1 MTKVEQQVY
10 NFIKRNLGWI
20 CVVII
25 TVIRLGI
32 CFYLRRYESG
42 DFQQDLQH
50 WFEEIKMNGGLTA
63 MKQQVGNYNI
73 PYQLIIAIMT
83 YFPAKS
89 LYLYKGLSIFFD
101 FVLAISC
108 AVFVCRL
115 RKSRSWVLFSGVYA
129 AVLLLPITYLNSAAW
144 AQCDSIYASFVII
157 ALYFL
162 YDKKYKLCFLILGAA
177 LAFKLQMIFIL
188 PFFIFYY
195 FLEKKYSILHMGLII
210 IGWYIL
216 SLPGIFMRGNWLE
229 PFKIYIAQ
237 TDTHKFMWLNFP
249 SFWILVGDNYEML
262 KKPAILVTISLLGL
276 ALAYAMHQNRRLTS
290 SVEFLKAA
298 VWTAWTCILFLP
310 AMYERYSYLVDI
322 LLLLLVFINRRIW
335 IVAAVEIISSMLR
348 YQAYLF
354 GGAEVS
360 TIHAIVYL
368 AAWLYF
374 TWLVFG
380 HTMAEAKNERGQG
393 GTVAENVI

>member
-1 MTKVEQQVY
+1 M
-10 NFIKRNLGWI
+10 
-20 CVVII
+20 
-25 TVIRLGI
+25 
-32 CFYLRRYESG
+32 
-42 DFQQDLQH
+42 
-50 WFEEIKMNGGLTA
+50 
-63 MKQQVGNYNI
+63 
-73 PYQLIIAIMT
+73 
-83 YFPAKS
+83 
-89 LYLYKGLSIFFD
+89 
-101 FVLAISC
+101 
-108 AVFVCRL
+108 
-115 RKSRSWVLFSGVYA
+115 
-129 AVLLLPITYLNSAAW
+129 
-144 AQCDSIYASFVII
+144 
-157 ALYFL
+157 
-162 YDKKYKLCFLILGAA
+162 
-177 LAFKLQMIFIL
+177 AFKLQMIFIL

-195 FLEKKYSILHMGLII
+195 FLEKKYSILHMGLIV
-210 IGWYIL
+210 IGWYVL

-229 PFKIYIAQ
+229 PFKIYFAQ
-237 TDTHKFMWLNFP
+237 TDTHRAMWLNFP

-262 KKPAILVTISLLGL
+262 KKPAILVTISVLGL
-276 ALAYAMHQNRRLTS
+276 VLAYVMHQNRRLTS

-298 VWTAWTCILFLP
+298 VWTTWTCILFLP
-310 AMYERYSYLVDI
+310 AMHERYSYLVDI
-322 LLLLLVFINRRIW
+322 LLVLLVFINRRFW

>member
-25 TVIRLGI
+25 TLIRLGI

-42 DFQQDLQH
+42 DFQQDLRH
-50 WFEEIKMNGGLTA
+50 WFEEIKRNGGLTA

-89 LYLYKGLSIFFD
+89 LYLYKGLSVFFD
-101 FVLAISC
+101 FILAGACGI
-108 AVFVCRL
+108 FVCRL
-115 RKSRSWVLFSGVYA
+115 KNSRSWMLFTGVYA
-129 AVLLLPITYLNSAAW
+129 AVLLLPVTYLNSAAW
-144 AQCDSIYASFVII
+144 AQCDSIYTAFVIM

-162 YDKKYKLCFLILGAA
+162 YDRRYIAAYLLLGIS

-229 PFKIYIAQ
+229 PFKIYFAQ
-237 TDTHKFMWLNFP
+237 IGTHRAMWLNFP
-249 SFWILVGDNYEML
+249 SFWVLVGDNYEML
-262 KKPAILVTISLLGL
+262 KKPAILVTVSVLGL
-276 ALAYAMHQNRRLTS
+276 ALAYVMHQNRRLTS

-298 VWTAWTCILFLP
+298 VWTTWTCILFLP
-310 AMYERYSYLVDI
+310 AMHERYSYLVDI

-335 IVAAVEIISSMLR
+335 IVATVEIISSMLR

-360 TIHAIVYL
+360 TIHAVAYF

-380 HTMAEAKNERGQG
+380 HTMAEAKNGSEQG